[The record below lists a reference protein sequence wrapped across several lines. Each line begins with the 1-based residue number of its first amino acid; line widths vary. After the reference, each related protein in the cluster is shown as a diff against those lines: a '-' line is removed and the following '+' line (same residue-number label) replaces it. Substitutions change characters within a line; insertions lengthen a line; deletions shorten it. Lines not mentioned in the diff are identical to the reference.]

1 MRPAARSRPRRRI
14 VRRLAL
20 GVAFL
25 ALAGA
30 ATFLV
35 QPLWLADVLAFAFPG
50 ILWRVRTAAPL
61 VALSFDDGPA
71 PDHTPQVLDCLARH
85 QARATFFLIGDRAA
99 AHPEMVRALRE
110 RGHEIG
116 NHSYTVRSSL
126 HLSDAEFRENLLR
139 TEAVLGLGGPLK
151 LYRPPGGVIRPA
163 HLAFVRAQG
172 YRCVLGSAYPF
183 DPAHPPAGYIRWLVG
198 KNLAPGTIVIL
209 HDGIADPSRMLQ
221 SLDAILEEGRR
232 RGLRFVPVGELLKGA
247 RPLPAT

>member
-1 MRPAARSRPRRRI
+1 MRPAAGSRPRPRI

-50 ILWRVRTAAPL
+50 ILWRVRTA
-61 VALSFDDGPA
+61 
-71 PDHTPQVLDCLARH
+71 
-85 QARATFFLIGDRAA
+85 
-99 AHPEMVRALRE
+99 
-110 RGHEIG
+110 
-116 NHSYTVRSSL
+116 
-126 HLSDAEFRENLLR
+126 
-139 TEAVLGLGGPLK
+139 
-151 LYRPPGGVIRPA
+151 
-163 HLAFVRAQG
+163 
-172 YRCVLGSAYPF
+172 AYPF

-221 SLDAILEEGRR
+221 SLDAILDEGRR
-232 RGLRFVPVGELLKGA
+232 RGLRFVPVGELLKSA
-247 RPLPAT
+247 RPAT